1 MPGALTGAALQ
12 VAARQLG
19 LTQAEIAY
27 RTGLSLRTINRLF
40 NMQGQLAGRPAT
52 VEAVATLLGLA
63 APKSRNLD
71 PLLAIYLPLETLLR
85 TRLRFPGLH
94 ALLELSWAGRSRDD
108 VLAGLPKTELARLS
122 VVEQREGDLVFASIG
137 HGIRWAG
144 PHMDGARTLD
154 LPDRAVGR
162 VATERYWKALI
173 TGTPLLQYV
182 RTSLGL
188 EFTALTVSTKTPRGP
203 SLVTVTALGRPTSA
217 HEGQEQ

>member
-1 MPGALTGAALQ
+1 MRGALTGAALQ
-12 VAARQLG
+12 VAAQEVG
-19 LTQAEIAY
+19 LTQAEIAH

-40 NMQGQLAGRPAT
+40 NMQGHLAARPAT

-63 APKSRNLD
+63 APASRNFD
-71 PLLAIYLPLETLLR
+71 PLLAIDLPLETLFR

-94 ALLELSWAGRSRDD
+94 ALLDLARSGRSRDD
-108 VLAGLPKTELARLS
+108 VLAGLPKTEFARLS
-122 VVEQREGDLVFASIG
+122 VVEQRDGDLFFASIG

-173 TGTPLLQYV
+173 TGAPCLQYV

-188 EFTALTVSTKTPRGP
+188 EFTALTVPTKTPRGP
-203 SLVTVTALGRPTSA
+203 SLVTVTALGRPASA
-217 HEGQEQ
+217 YDQQEQ